1 MSSPKKFYITTAIAY
16 TNAPP
21 HIGFALELAQADAIA
36 RWRGLR
42 GEKRFFLTGTDEH
55 GRKNAQAAEAA
66 GKDPKTFVDEM
77 SSKYQELAKAL
88 NISND
93 DFIRTSDQKRHWP
106 GVIKFWK
113 ELHAAGDL
121 YKGKYKGLYCIGCE
135 AFKKPSDLSLH
146 AGKLWC
152 PDHHKEPDEVEEENW
167 FFRLS
172 KYEKELLQIVGRDLL
187 RIIPETRK
195 NEVLAFIAQGL
206 EDVSFSRPSKDLSWG
221 IPVPGDNTQTMYV
234 WADALVNYLT
244 GIGYGQD
251 TRPTSPAS
259 ELVGGRARN
268 KTQDTKF
275 QEFWPADLHV
285 VGKDILRFHAV
296 IWPAMLLSVN
306 LPLPKALLV
315 HGHILS
321 EGQKMSKTLSNAVD
335 PFVAIEKYGA
345 DVARYFLL
353 KEIPTTD
360 DGDITEQRFKDV
372 YEAELA
378 NSFGNLLSRVAKLA
392 TGEEIMPK
400 AGEEV
405 REVVK
410 RAWEDY
416 EAAFGKYALHEATNH
431 TLALANFANEFIE
444 RTKPWESKE
453 GREGAL
459 PQLIYILGNI
469 AWMLAPFLPETSR
482 KMFDQLGLDSNST
495 DLWEQKAVKVRKGE
509 ALFPRL

>member
-1 MSSPKKFYITTAIAY
+1 MSKFYISTAIAY

-21 HIGFALELAQADAIA
+21 HIGFALELVQADAIA
-36 RWRGLR
+36 RWHGLR
-42 GEKRFFLTGTDEH
+42 GEKRFLLTGTDEH

-106 GVIKFWK
+106 GVTKFWK
-113 ELHAAGDL
+113 GLYTSGDL
-121 YKGKYKGLYCIGCE
+121 YKGKYKGLYCVGCE
-135 AFKKPSDLSLH
+135 AFKKPSDLS
-146 AGKLWC
+146 AQSGKLWC
-152 PDHHKEPDEVEEENW
+152 PDHQQEPEEVEEENW

-172 KYEKELLQIVGRDLL
+172 KYEKELLQIVGADEL

-221 IPVPGDNTQTMYV
+221 IPVPDDDTQTMYV

-244 GIGYGQD
+244 GIGFGS
-251 TRPTSPAS
+251 SPSANYRLPS
-259 ELVGGRARN
+259 TFE
-268 KTQDTKF
+268 QW
-275 QEFWPADLHV
+275 WPADLHV
-285 VGKDILRFHAV
+285 IGKDILRFHAV
-296 IWPAMLLSVN
+296 IWPAMLLSVK

-321 EGQKMSKTLSNAVD
+321 GGQKMSKTLGNVVD
-335 PFVAIEKYGA
+335 PFAVIEKYGA
-345 DVARYFLL
+345 DTARYFLL
-353 KEIPTTD
+353 KEIPTTN
-360 DGDITEQRFKDV
+360 DGDITQQRLKDV

-378 NSFGNLLSRVAKLA
+378 NSFGNLLSRVARLA
-392 TGEEIMPK
+392 AGEEIMPK

-405 REVVK
+405 REVVR

-416 EAAFGKYALHEATNH
+416 ETAFGKYALHEVLSH
-431 TLALANFANEFIE
+431 TLALANFANEFIG
-444 RTKPWESKE
+444 RTKPWESEE

-459 PQLIYILGNI
+459 PQLLFILGNV

-482 KMFDQLGLDSNST
+482 KIFDQLGFDPNDIAS
-495 DLWEQKAVKVRKGE
+495 WEQKAVNVHKGE
-509 ALFPRL
+509 SLFPRV